1 MMKSQE
7 EINNTVFYSENGIVK
22 VTMKGDKKLEKVEI
36 SKENFSK
43 IFMGTRSQFR
53 KQGKPVINM
62 NNERKL
68 YNSNVFYRK

>member
-1 MMKSQE
+1 MNYNRV
-7 EINNTVFYSENGIVK
+7 INNSNIENNNINNK
-22 VTMKGDKKLEKVEI
+22 SEI